1 MFTVFSVYCILLNY
15 CAITNFVIKIINN
28 LGVCPF
34 IDRVVALESHVVR
47 AGSLTQDDGHDLHI
61 LAGHEASY

>member
-1 MFTVFSVYCILLNY
+1 MLLNLSFSSEN
-15 CAITNFVIKIINN
+15 IFLMDFFLNFFSFF
-28 LGVCPF
+28 C
-34 IDRVVALESHVVR
+34 RVVALESHLVR